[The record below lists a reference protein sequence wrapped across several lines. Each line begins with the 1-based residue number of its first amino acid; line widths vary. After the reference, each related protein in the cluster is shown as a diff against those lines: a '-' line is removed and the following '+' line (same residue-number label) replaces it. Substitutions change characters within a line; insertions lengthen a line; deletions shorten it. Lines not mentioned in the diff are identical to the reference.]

1 MPRPLR
7 KCIPEVT
14 YHCQSRCVELR
25 DLFTQRMAKN
35 IAVNVIKKT
44 LEKYSFE
51 LVFLE
56 FVQNHFHLII
66 RTVDDGATV
75 SRIMQY
81 IKSRIAEQYNYKTD
95 RTGPFWNERFRSD
108 IIEEYENPQKVLLY
122 LIWKISYNLVRK
134 GVIRNPRESEYG
146 TIRVYLDE
154 NYVPRVKITPH
165 RFFLNLGQSFKEC
178 VQEFLAFEQLY
189 LRHHPPSRS

>member
-7 KCIPEVT
+7 KCLPEVT

-25 DLFTQRMAKN
+25 DLFAARLAKK
-35 IAVNVIKKT
+35 IAVSVINRT
-44 LEKYSFE
+44 LEKYHFE

-66 RTVDDGATV
+66 RTVDDGETV

-81 IKSRIAEQYNYKTD
+81 IKSRIAEKYNDEID

-108 IIEEYENPQKVLLY
+108 IIEEYENPRRALLY

-146 TIRVYLDE
+146 TIRVYLE
-154 NYVPRVKITPH
+154 KNYVPMVKITLH
-165 RFFLNLGQSFKEC
+165 RFFLDLGQSFEEC
-178 VQEFLAFEQLY
+178 VRAFLAFELLY
-189 LRHHPPSRS
+189 LHHHHPL

>member
-7 KCIPEVT
+7 KCLPEVT

-25 DLFTQRMAKN
+25 DLFAAQLAKK
-35 IAVNVIKKT
+35 IAVSVINRT
-44 LEKYSFE
+44 LEKYHFE

-66 RTVDDGATV
+66 RTVDDGETV

-81 IKSRIAEQYNYKTD
+81 IKSRIAEKYNDKID

-108 IIEEYENPQKVLLY
+108 IIEEYDNPRRALLY

-146 TIRVYLDE
+146 TIRAYLE
-154 NYVPRVKITPH
+154 KNYIPRVKITLH
-165 RFFLNLGQSFKEC
+165 KFFLELGQSFEDC
-178 VQEFLAFEQLY
+178 VKAFLPFEILY
-189 LRHHPPSRS
+189 LRHPPPL

>member
-7 KCIPEVT
+7 KCLPEVT

-25 DLFTQRMAKN
+25 DLFAQRLAKN
-35 IAVNVIKKT
+35 IAINVINKT

-66 RTVDDGATV
+66 RTVDDGETV
-75 SRIMQY
+75 SRIMQF
-81 IKSRIAEQYNYKTD
+81 IKARIAERYNDKVE
-95 RTGPFWNERFRSD
+95 RTGPFWNERFRSS
-108 IIEEYENPQKVLLY
+108 IIEECENPQKALLY

-134 GVIRNPRESEYG
+134 GVIRDPRKSEYG
-146 TIRVYLDE
+146 TIRVYLE
-154 NYVPRVKITPH
+154 KNYVPKVKITIH
-165 RFFLNLGQSFKEC
+165 KFFLELGQSFEER
-178 VQEFLAFEQLY
+178 VREFLFFEQLY
-189 LRHHPPSRS
+189 LLYHPC